1 MPGLYDWQGKIRGVA
16 NADKCNTLRIV
27 AGPEKDRGK
36 SGLIMAWAVKDD
48 QMYYLLSLSRTQ
60 KQIVLADHCKIIYF
74 AGESQDQSPSNKPH
88 AGASSP
94 SGPHLKQ
101 PVERMAAAAGGSSVP
116 SKGSMVSNIHSSNIV
131 SVGSPVEDGRST
143 RSRSDLNAAAASGG
157 SSVRIDEP
165 QTGCVVGNKRGVVLL
180 GGTSPWGPP
189 SKQPVAQRKGDKS
202 KDQSPSDKSQTGSSS
217 PSGPPLKEPVAQANG
232 DKSQPANSQ
241 NGAGSCSVAL
251 NAFQNLDNYLE
262 YLNKIDIRSIFIQIS
277 ARRQAAYDRVRQ
289 CHQTNRCSDCMGVV
303 SYCQFRGF
311 GCEKSTLACRQ
322 LAQEALPSQF
332 GHLVLGMLSMNQWVA
347 GNYESDCHIALDH
360 FKYCD
365 TALGLYLQGRCLLVQ
380 GKPSEAHAVFV
391 KASASGHG
399 YSFEELAKLY
409 KVGRGCV
416 PSPSS
421 TAECERQA
429 ALYRVDMLRH
439 YYFDWVEDG
448 RSTRSRVDR
457 NAAVAGG
464 SSLNQPDAIATVA
477 GGESQLSAVSLVAEA
492 TTAPTLMRS
501 GLRSRSTPSGAGSS
515 SNPGAGDK
523 SQLSVDASSDVSRV
537 RTRKNN
543 NASTKAAIA
552 QDSVPTNPIPM
563 KTKTHSRHIVCEH
576 GRRRTVCPSC
586 TKAGQGSLCIHRKQ
600 RAHCRICR
608 ELKLKQK
615 PGSLKSYCQH
625 KRQKSRCKLC
635 SGSGICEHGRERYRC
650 TPCLARKQG
659 PTQ

>member
-27 AGPEKDRGK
+27 AGPEKDIGK

-101 PVERMAAAAGGSSVP
+101 PVERMAAAAGGSSVR
-116 SKGSMVSNIHSSNIV
+116 SKGSMASNIHSSNIV
-131 SVGSPVEDGRST
+131 SVGSPVEDGRPT
-143 RSRSDLNAAAASGG
+143 RSRSDLNAAAA
-157 SSVRIDEP
+157 
-165 QTGCVVGNKRGVVLL
+165 GNKRGVVLL
-180 GGTSPWGPP
+180 GGTSPSGPP
-189 SKQPVAQRKGDKS
+189 SKQ
-202 KDQSPSDKSQTGSSS
+202 
-217 PSGPPLKEPVAQANG
+217 QANG

-262 YLNKIDIRSIFIQIS
+262 YLNKIDIRSILIQIS

-365 TALGLYLQGRCLLVQ
+365 IALGLYLQGRCLLVQ

-464 SSLNQPDAIATVA
+464 SSLNQPDATATVA
-477 GGESQLSAVSLVAEA
+477 GGESQLSAASLVAEA